1 MINRRACTSRLLAAA
16 ALPAWMSPSR
26 ANDAVVRW
34 IVPFPAGGPL
44 DAVGRKLAEGV
55 GPRVKQTLV
64 IENKAGA
71 NGSIGTAEVARAAPD
86 GRTFALALPDS
97 LISVASLVKNPPY
110 DARRDLTLI
119 TQMVASSVVLMAH
132 AKLGAS
138 SMAELM
144 AKARQAKPPI
154 GYGSWGPGTLPH
166 LVMSAI
172 ESQSTATFTH
182 VPYRGAA
189 PALQDLAGGQVQ
201 LGFGPAHVALQYQQ
215 KGLATP
221 IAVTGQRSALLP
233 DVPTLAEQGF
243 KGPVEE
249 SRIWFALV
257 GPKGLA
263 ANEVQRWYDAIGATV
278 RTPEFEKFLAGI
290 GFVPLMSTPQQF
302 GQALAKEHEVTNQL
316 IRKLGISAS

>member
-1 MINRRACTSRLLAAA
+1 MINRRACTARLLAAA
-16 ALPAWMSPSR
+16 ALPAWTTQAG
-26 ANDAVVRW
+26 ANDAVARW
-34 IVPFPAGGPL
+34 IVPFSAGGPL
-44 DAVGRKLAEGV
+44 DAVARKLAEGV
-55 GPRVKQTLV
+55 GPRLNQTIV
-64 IENKAGA
+64 VENKPGA
-71 NGSIGTAEVARAAPD
+71 NGSIGTSEVARAAPD
-86 GRTFALALPDS
+86 GRTLALALPDS

-119 TQMVASSVVLMAH
+119 TQMVASSVVLLAH
-132 AKLGAS
+132 SSLQVA

-144 AKARQAKPPI
+144 AKARHAKPPI

-166 LVMSAI
+166 LVMASVEAQSSA
-172 ESQSTATFTH
+172 SFTH

-201 LGFGPAHVALQYQQ
+201 LGFAPANVAVQYQQ

-249 SRIWFALV
+249 SRIWFGLV
-257 GPKGLA
+257 GPKGMPA
-263 ANEVQRWYDAIGATV
+263 EMVQRCHDAIAATV
-278 RTPEFEKFLAGI
+278 RTPEFEKFLTGI
-290 GFVPLMSTPQQF
+290 GFVPFMSTPQQF
-302 GQALAKEHEVTNQL
+302 SNNLAKEFDVINGL

>member
-1 MINRRACTSRLLAAA
+1 MLNRRVCTTRLLAATTMPFHFRLSQA
-16 ALPAWMSPSR
+16 Q
-26 ANDAVVRW
+26 DAVVRW

-44 DAVGRKLAEGV
+44 DVVARKLAEGLA
-55 GPRVKQTLV
+55 PRMKQTILV
-64 IENKAGA
+64 ENKAGA

-86 GRTFALALPDS
+86 GRTFALAIPDS

-110 DARRDLTLI
+110 DALRDLTPI
-119 TQMVASSVVLMAH
+119 TQMAATSVVLLAH
-132 AKLGAS
+132 ASLGVS

-144 AKARQAKPPI
+144 GKVRHAKVPI
-154 GYGSWGPGTLPH
+154 SYGSWGPGTLPH

-172 ESQSTATFTH
+172 ESHGTATFTH
-182 VPYRGAA
+182 VPYRGAV

-201 LGFGPAHVALQYQQ
+201 LGFAPAHVALQYQQ
-215 KGLATP
+215 KGLTTA

-257 GPKGLA
+257 GPKGLPA
-263 ANEVQRWYDAIGATV
+263 SWVQRWYEEIGATV
-278 RTPEFEKFLAGI
+278 RTADFEKFLSAM
-290 GFVPLMSTPQQF
+290 GFVSFMSSPQQF
-302 GQALAKEHEVTNQL
+302 AANLAKEHVIVNQL
-316 IRKLGISAS
+316 IRRLGISAS

>member
-1 MINRRACTSRLLAAA
+1 MINRRTCTSRLLAAA
-16 ALPAWMSPSR
+16 ALPIAWGPSN
-26 ANDAVVRW
+26 ANEAVVRW
-34 IVPFPAGGPL
+34 VVPFPAGGPL
-44 DAVGRKLAEGV
+44 DAVARKLAEGV
-55 GPRVKQTLV
+55 APRVKQPIV
-64 IENKAGA
+64 VDNKAGA

-86 GRTFALALPDS
+86 GRTFALAIPDS

-138 SMAELM
+138 SMAEM
-144 AKARQAKPPI
+144 MGKARQAKTPI

-172 ESQSTATFTH
+172 EAQSTATFTH

-257 GPKGLA
+257 APKGLA
-263 ANEVQRWYDAIGATV
+263 AHEVQRWYDAIGATV

-290 GFVPLMSTPQQF
+290 GFVPFMSTPQQF
-302 GQALAKEHEVTNQL
+302 AQNLAREHVVINQL
-316 IRKLGISAS
+316 IRKLGIAAS

>member
-1 MINRRACTSRLLAAA
+1 MINRRTCTSSFLAAA
-16 ALPAWMSPSR
+16 ALPAWTNR
-26 ANDAVVRW
+26 AGANDAVARW
-34 IVPFPAGGPL
+34 IVPFAAGGPL
-44 DAVGRKLAEGV
+44 DAVARKLAEGV
-55 GPRVKQTLV
+55 GPRLNQTIV
-64 IENKAGA
+64 VENRAGA
-71 NGSIGTAEVARAAPD
+71 NGSIGTSEVVRAAPD
-86 GRTFALALPDS
+86 GRTLALALPDS

-119 TQMVASSVVLMAH
+119 TQMVTSSVVLLAH
-132 AKLGAS
+132 SSLQVA

-144 AKARQAKPPI
+144 AKARHAKPPI

-166 LVMSAI
+166 LVMASVEAQSSA
-172 ESQSTATFTH
+172 SFTH

-201 LGFGPAHVALQYQQ
+201 LGFAPANVAVQYQQ

-249 SRIWFALV
+249 SRIWFGLV
-257 GPKGLA
+257 GPKGMPAEL
-263 ANEVQRWYDAIGATV
+263 VLRWHDAISATV
-278 RTPEFEKFLAGI
+278 RTPEFEKFLTGI
-290 GFVPLMSTPQQF
+290 GFVPFLSTPQQF
-302 GQALAKEHEVTNQL
+302 SNNLAREFDVINSL

>member
-1 MINRRACTSRLLAAA
+1 MINRRTCTSRLLAAA
-16 ALPAWMSPSR
+16 TLPAWVSTAR

-44 DAVGRKLAEGV
+44 DAVARKLAEGV
-55 GPRVKQTLV
+55 GPRVKQTIV

-144 AKARQAKPPI
+144 AKARQANPPI

-172 ESQSTATFTH
+172 EAQSTAAFTH

-263 ANEVQRWYDAIGATV
+263 AQEVQRWYDAIGAAV
-278 RTPEFEKFLAGI
+278 RAPEFEKFLAGI
-290 GFVPLMSTPQQF
+290 GFVPLMSTPQAF
-302 GQALAKEHEVTNQL
+302 GQSLAKEYEVTNQL
-316 IRKLGISAS
+316 IRKLGISPT

>member
-16 ALPAWMSPSR
+16 ALPAWMGPSR

-44 DAVGRKLAEGV
+44 DAVARRLAEGV
-55 GPRVKQTLV
+55 GPRLKQTIV
-64 IENKAGA
+64 VENKAGA

-86 GRTFALALPDS
+86 GRTLALAIPDS

-144 AKARQAKPPI
+144 GKARQAKPPI

-257 GPKGLA
+257 GPKGLPA
-263 ANEVQRWYDAIGATV
+263 SEVQRWYDAIGATV

-290 GFVPLMSTPQQF
+290 GFVPFMSSPQQF
-302 GQALAKEHEVTNQL
+302 AQNLAREHVVTNEL